1 MTDVGTDRRQQRLA
15 LAILFGTIAV
25 SALLFA
31 QGTTRLLAEAIF
43 VVEPHA
49 QAPTGTG
56 LGTLTAGAAAAPGHT
71 RDKTRILRRN
81 IFDSATG
88 PLDGTRVADVVPS
101 DIPPPPP
108 VPVDPNAPPPLCDGS
123 MRLVAAVVSPRAPE
137 LSLAAITNAAGK
149 VLLYRPGMQVDGR
162 EIVEVRSEEVRMRPS
177 GGALCALAM
186 FSTGERRATAPAAPV
201 AVAATAVAD
210 AVTTPEG
217 GEGGAIAAA
226 DLDRGIQRVSDTE
239 FGISRS
245 LVDRVL
251 ENRGALMRT
260 ARVVPQEVGGRVV
273 GVKLYGIR
281 RNSLLGRIGIENGDV
296 LRSINGYDMS
306 DPNSAL
312 EAYARLRSA
321 DHLTVAVER
330 RGTPM
335 SLNYNIR

>member
-1 MTDVGTDRRQQRLA
+1 MTNVGTDRRQQRLA
-15 LAILFGTIAV
+15 IAILFGTIALT
-25 SALLFA
+25 ALLFA

-49 QAPTGTG
+49 DAAPSSGTAA
-56 LGTLTAGAAAAPGHT
+56 LGAGAATAPGHT

-88 PLDGTRVADVVPS
+88 PLDGTRVADVAPS
-101 DIPPPPP
+101 DIAPPPPI
-108 VPVDPNAPPPLCDGS
+108 PVDPNAPPPTCDGS
-123 MRLVAAVVSPRAPE
+123 MRLVAAVVSPRSPE
-137 LSLAAITNAAGK
+137 QSLAAITNAAGK
-149 VLLYRPGMQVDGR
+149 VLLYRPGMQIDGR
-162 EIVEVRSEEVRMRPS
+162 EVVEVRSDEVRMQPA
-177 GGALCALAM
+177 GGALCALTM
-186 FSTGERRATAPAAPV
+186 FSNGVRTATAPPAI
-201 AVAATAVAD
+201 AATAVAD
-210 AVTTPEG
+210 AVITPDTG
-217 GEGGAIAAA
+217 GDGAIAAA
-226 DLDRGIQRVSDTE
+226 DLERGIQRVSDTE

-245 LVDRVL
+245 LLDRVL
-251 ENRGALMRT
+251 ENRGALMRS

-281 RNSLLGRIGIENGDV
+281 RNSLLGRVGIENGDV

-321 DHLTVAVER
+321 DHLTVSVER

-335 SLNYNIR
+335 SVNYNIR

>member
-1 MTDVGTDRRQQRLA
+1 MTNVGTDRRQQRLA
-15 LAILFGTIAV
+15 LAILFGTIALT
-25 SALLFA
+25 ALLFA
-31 QGTTRLLAEAIF
+31 QGTTRLVAESLLE
-43 VVEPHA
+43 VEPHTS
-49 QAPTGTG
+49 APPSSGTAA
-56 LGTLTAGAAAAPGHT
+56 LGAGVSAAPGHT

-101 DIPPPPP
+101 DVPPPPP
-108 VPVDPNAPPPLCDGS
+108 VPVDPNAPPPPCDGS
-123 MRLVAAVVSPRAPE
+123 MRLVAAVVSPRSPDQ
-137 LSLAAITNAAGK
+137 SLAAITNAAGK

-162 EIVEVRSEEVRMRPS
+162 EVVEVRSEEVRLRPS
-177 GGALCALAM
+177 AGALCALNM
-186 FSTGERRATAPAAPV
+186 FSSGIRTATAPAAV
-201 AVAATAVAD
+201 AVAPAAEAVVTAE
-210 AVTTPEG
+210 PG
-217 GEGGAIAAA
+217 GAEGAIAAA

-260 ARVVPQEVGGRVV
+260 ARVVPHEVGGRVV

-281 RNSLLGRIGIENGDV
+281 RNSLLGRVGIENGDV

-321 DHLTVAVER
+321 DHLTLAVER